1 MKIFERSGAIFGRG
15 LAVLIDLLN
24 PERIIAGSVYARSHH
39 FLDSAMYR
47 ELKKE
52 ALAPSLA
59 ACRIL
64 PAALG
69 ERIGDY
75 AAISAAFGIKG
86 YLSPHFIAAATS
98 SIPPEAV
105 FPFKEPA
112 CGLRTAGRFSHRKD

>member
-1 MKIFERSGAIFGRG
+1 
-15 LAVLIDLLN
+15 
-24 PERIIAGSVYARSHH
+24 
-39 FLDSAMYR
+39 MYR

-75 AAISAAFGIKG
+75 AAISAA
-86 YLSPHFIAAATS
+86 L
-98 SIPPEAV
+98 E
-105 FPFKEPA
+105 
-112 CGLRTAGRFSHRKD
+112 